1 MLLRRTLLLSA
12 PALALGAVAT
22 LPGCGF
28 ALRQPPNFDFKTLY
42 TNFSAGSSLGNQ
54 FKRSLAS
61 GSDVRIITNAA
72 LINEA
77 EVLLDVLTDQR
88 QKVVVGVSASGQV
101 REFQLRVLFKFRL
114 RRRDGAVLIPETE
127 IPQRRDLSYN
137 ETQAL
142 AKEAEEALLY
152 RDMES
157 DVVQQ
162 LLRRLAT
169 IRTANPVTP
178 S

>member
-12 PALALGAVAT
+12 PALAMGT
-22 LPGCGF
+22 LSGCGF
-28 ALRQPPNFDFKTLY
+28 ALRQAPNFDFKTLY

-54 FKRSLAS
+54 FKRSMAS
-61 GSDVRIITNAA
+61 GSDVRVITNPAQ
-72 LINEA
+72 INEA

-88 QKVVVGVSASGQV
+88 QKVVVGVSAAGQV
-101 REFQLRVLFKFRL
+101 REFQLRLLFKFRL
-114 RRRDGAVLIPETE
+114 RRQDGAVLTLDTE
-127 IPQRRDLSYN
+127 LSQRRDLSYN
-137 ETQAL
+137 ESQAL

-162 LLRRLAT
+162 LMRRLAT
-169 IRTANPVTP
+169 IRTANPV
-178 S
+178 

>member
-1 MLLRRTLLLSA
+1 MMLRRTLLLSA
-12 PALALGAVAT
+12 PALAVGALAT

-54 FKRSLAS
+54 FKRTMANS
-61 GSDVRIITNAA
+61 SDVRVITNPA

-88 QKVVVGVSASGQV
+88 QKVVVGVTASGQV
-101 REFQLRVLFKFRL
+101 REFQLRLLFKFKL
-114 RRRDGAVLIPETE
+114 RRPDGLELIPPTE
-127 IPQRRDLSYN
+127 IPQRRDLTFS

-142 AKEAEEALLY
+142 AKETEEMLLF
-152 RDMES
+152 RDMEAEVS
-157 DVVQQ
+157 QQ

-169 IRTANPVTP
+169 IRIKPA
-178 S
+178 

>member
-12 PALALGAVAT
+12 PAMALCAVAT

-54 FKRSLAS
+54 FKRTMANSS
-61 GSDVRIITNAA
+61 SVRIVSDPA

-101 REFQLRVLFKFRL
+101 REFQLRLLFKFRL
-114 RRRDGAVLIPETE
+114 RRRDGVVLIPETD
-127 IPQRRDLSYN
+127 ISLRRDMSFN
-137 ETQAL
+137 ESLAL
-142 AKEAEEALLY
+142 AKETEETLLY

-162 LLRRLAT
+162 LLSRLAT
-169 IRTANPVTP
+169 IRTANIVNPT
-178 S
+178 

>member
-1 MLLRRTLLLSA
+1 MLLRRTLLMSA
-12 PALALGAVAT
+12 PALATVAVTT

-28 ALRQPPNFDFKTLY
+28 ALRQTPDFDFKTLF

-61 GSDVRIITNAA
+61 GSSVRVITSAA
-72 LINEA
+72 QINEA
-77 EVLLDVLTDQR
+77 DVLLDVLQDQR

-101 REFQLRVLFKFRL
+101 REFQLRLLFKFRL
-114 RRRDGAVLIPETE
+114 RRRDGAVLIADTE
-127 IPQRRDLSYN
+127 MPQRRDLSYN

-169 IRTANPVTP
+169 IRTSNPVTP
-178 S
+178 A

>member
-1 MLLRRTLLLSA
+1 MMLRRTLLLSA

-42 TNFSAGSSLGNQ
+42 TNFSPASSLGNQ
-54 FKRSLAS
+54 FKRTMANS
-61 GSDVRIITNAA
+61 SDVRVITNPA

-88 QKVVVGVSASGQV
+88 QKVVVGVTASGQV
-101 REFQLRVLFKFRL
+101 REFQLRLLFKFKL
-114 RRRDGAVLIPETE
+114 RRPDGLELIPPTE
-127 IPQRRDLSYN
+127 LAQRRDLTFS

-142 AKEAEEALLY
+142 AKETEETLLY
-152 RDMES
+152 RDMEAEVS
-157 DVVQQ
+157 QQ

-169 IRTANPVTP
+169 IRIKPA
-178 S
+178 